1 MKFVISVEDFWL
13 DEEQELEPK
22 LKSHIIHNVVTQIN
36 NSIKTKVEE
45 HVTKEVKAQV
55 EQSLYRKISTL
66 VGEIIATDKIKGRYS
81 SDPEMTLQEW
91 VMSEFKN
98 NNRYE
103 TIQEYIKK
111 LANSFSEDMKKRFD
125 LLYASQIVAKM
136 GENGLLKEDAVKLL
150 LSQPEP
156 AKK

>member
-1 MKFVISVEDFWL
+1 MKFTIEVEDFYL
-13 DEEQELEPK
+13 EEDRDLAPA
-22 LKSHIIHNVVTQIN
+22 LKSYIINDVVQKIHK
-36 NSIKTKVEE
+36 SIKDKVEE

-66 VGEIIATDKIKGRYS
+66 VGEIIATDKVKGRYS
-81 SDPEMTLQEW
+81 NEPDMTLQEY
-91 VMSEFKN
+91 VHDQFKN
-98 NNRYE
+98 NSGYNS
-103 TIQEYIKK
+103 IQDNIKK
-111 LANSFSEDMKKRFD
+111 LANAFAEDMKKRFD

-136 GENGLLKEDAVKLL
+136 SDHGLLKDDAVKLL

>member
-1 MKFVISVEDFWL
+1 MKFTITIEDFWL
-13 DEEQELEPK
+13 DEEQDLEPK
-22 LKSHIIHNVVTQIN
+22 LKSHIIHNVVQQIHA
-36 NSIKTKVEE
+36 SIKSKIDE

-81 SDPEMTLQEW
+81 GEADMTLQEY
-91 VMSEFKN
+91 VHEQFKN
-98 NNRYE
+98 NTGYNS
-103 TIQEYIKK
+103 IQDNIKK
-111 LANSFSEDMKKRFD
+111 LANSFADDMKRRFD

-136 GENGLLKEDAVKLL
+136 SDNGLLKEDAVKLL

>member
-1 MKFVISVEDFWL
+1 MKFTISVEDFWL

-22 LKSHIIHNVVTQIN
+22 LKSHIIHNVVQQIHQ
-36 NSIKTKVEE
+36 SIKTKIDE

-81 SDPEMTLQEW
+81 NDPEMTLQEW
-91 VMSEFKN
+91 VMSEFKTN
-98 NNRYE
+98 TRYE
-103 TIQEYIKK
+103 SIQEHIKK
-111 LANSFSEDMKKRFD
+111 LAASFGEDMKKRFD

-136 GENGLLKEDAVKLL
+136 GDAGLLKEDAVKLL